1 MNNLQSHWH
10 ILYTCNTTKITIYKR
25 WLSKENVFQKKK
37 NKPNVSLN
45 PRIKTW
51 YPTECSSFY

>member
-10 ILYTCNTTKITIYKR
+10 ILYTYNTTKITTYKR

-37 NKPNVSLN
+37 KTTNVSLN
-45 PRIKTW
+45 PRIKMW
-51 YPTECSSFY
+51 CPTEC